1 MDDSKFVLL
10 GEFTLEEAQ
19 GIAGIW
25 SSFKQDP
32 PINGLVAIYVCP
44 EEKAWRETQC
54 SSDI

>member
-25 SSFKQDP
+25 SSFKQEP
-32 PINGLVAIYVCP
+32 TKNGLLKIYVCP
-44 EEKAWRETQC
+44 EEKVWRENQF